1 MYVYVYRDRVYI
13 SSYIEDGAIVQGRL
27 TDTKDLHEG
36 GMTVSKKERMQ
47 YECMNIVYEYGVC
60 MDVGMH
66 VRVCTWKRKRKIGSS
81 HDSYAHTLIHTYIH
95 PMCIWWAVLM
105 MRS

>member
-1 MYVYVYRDRVYI
+1 MYI

-47 YECMNIVYEYGVC
+47 YECMKIVYEYGVC

-81 HDSYAHTLIHTYIH
+81 HDSYAHTLILHTSHVHLVGSIDAEVIET
-95 PMCIWWAVLM
+95 MISDVSWT
-105 MRS
+105 